1 MARGLGLA
9 QNDNKY
15 LQIGL
20 LVVYAAY
27 VAAICLTEYSI
38 GGRSVGATT
47 AAIEAINGHI
57 LLSFLDQKAMTMPEK
72 MDEDYFHDDA
82 IVTKFGEERK
92 TKLKK
97 EKEEEEKVEAE
108 GMA

>member
-9 QNDNKY
+9 QNDNRY
-15 LQIGL
+15 LQIAM
-20 LVVYAAY
+20 VAAY
-27 VAAICLTEYSI
+27 VAYLGAIVLTEYSI
-38 GGRSVGATT
+38 GGAAAAATT
-47 AAIEAINGHI
+47 AGVEAMNGHI
-57 LLSFLDQKAMTMPEK
+57 IISFLDQKATTIPEE

-92 TKLKK
+92 KKLKK
-97 EKEEEEKVEAE
+97 EKEEQETVEAE